1 MFNPLVDN
9 LSDLT
14 DNELESK
21 ISELSRKYF
30 ISHNPQ
36 VQLQIS
42 NILEMYKQEIYTR
55 REKQKVQQYQQS
67 QENGKSDLDN
77 LIKVS

>member
-9 LSDLT
+9 LSSLT
-14 DNELESK
+14 DNEVELK

-30 ISHNPQ
+30 MSRNPQ
-36 VQLQIS
+36 VQDQIS
-42 NILEMYKQEIYTR
+42 NILEMYKQEMYVR
-55 REKQKVQQYQQS
+55 QAQQKNQLQIDQNDN
-67 QENGKSDLDN
+67 NGLDN

>member
-9 LSDLT
+9 LSSLT
-14 DNELESK
+14 DNEVELK

-30 ISHNPQ
+30 MSRNPQ
-36 VQLQIS
+36 VQDQIS
-42 NILEMYKQEIYTR
+42 NILEMYKQEMYVR
-55 REKQKVQQYQQS
+55 RAQQKNQLQIDQNDN
-67 QENGKSDLDN
+67 NGLDN